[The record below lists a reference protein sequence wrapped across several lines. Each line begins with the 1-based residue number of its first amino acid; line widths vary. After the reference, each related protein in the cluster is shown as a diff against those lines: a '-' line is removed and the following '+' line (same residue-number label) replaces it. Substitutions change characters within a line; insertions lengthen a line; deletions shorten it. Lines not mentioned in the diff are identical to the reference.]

1 MNLLRSFV
9 ALGACFVFLSA
20 SADPAPAQF
29 SAFDFNAPDN
39 SEVKG
44 VRLNAIYG
52 QTGNVTGVDFV
63 IGLSDLDNLTGVSF
77 PVIIGANRIRNSM
90 TGVAFGIVN
99 LHEGTDKGVNL
110 GLLNLTND
118 VQGLNWG
125 GVNISTGTTLAD
137 VGFVN
142 ISDTSTF
149 QLAIF
154 NKTDILEGIQIG
166 LLNCA
171 SNGFFPC
178 FPIFNFAG
186 K

>member
-1 MNLLRSFV
+1 MNFLRSFV

-44 VRLNAIYG
+44 VRLTAIYG
-52 QTGNVTGVDFV
+52 KSGNVTGVDFT
-63 IGLSDLDNLTGVSF
+63 IGLSELDNLKGVSF
-77 PVIIGANRIRNSM
+77 PLIFGGNRIKNSM
-90 TGVAFGIVN
+90 TGLGLGIVN
-99 LHEGTDKGVNL
+99 IHEGADKGVNV
-110 GLLNLTND
+110 GFLNLTND

-125 GVNISTGTTLAD
+125 GINISTGTTIAD
-137 VGFVN
+137 VSFVN

-149 QLAIF
+149 QLAFF
-154 NKTDILEGIQIG
+154 NKTEFIEGVQIG
-166 LLNCA
+166 FLNCA
-171 SNGFFPC
+171 SNGFLPC

-186 K
+186 N

>member
-1 MNLLRSFV
+1 MHLLRSIV
-9 ALGACFVFLSA
+9 ALAACFVFLSA

-29 SAFDFNAPDN
+29 SAFDFNAPDT
-39 SEVKG
+39 SEIKG
-44 VRLNAIYG
+44 VRLSAIYG
-52 QTGNVTGVDFV
+52 KSGNVTGVDFT
-63 IGLSDLDNLTGVSF
+63 IGLSELDNLTGVSF
-77 PVIIGANRIRNSM
+77 PLIFGANRIRNSM
-90 TGVAFGIVN
+90 TGVGIGIVN
-99 LHEGTDKGVNL
+99 LHEGTDKGVNV

-125 GVNISTGTTLAD
+125 SINISTGTTLAD

-149 QLAIF
+149 QLAVF

-178 FPIFNFAG
+178 FPIFNFAE

>member
-29 SAFDFNAPDN
+29 SFFDFNAPDN

-44 VRLNAIYG
+44 VRLSAIYG
-52 QTGNVTGVDFV
+52 KSGNVSGVDFAL
-63 IGLSDLDNLTGVSF
+63 GWSDLDNLTGVSF
-77 PVIIGANRIRNSM
+77 PVLIGGNRIRNSM

-99 LHEGTDKGVNL
+99 MHEGTDKGVNR

-125 GVNISTGTTLAD
+125 SINISTGKTLAD

-149 QLAIF
+149 QLGVF
-154 NKTDILEGIQIG
+154 NKTEMIKGVQIG

-178 FPIFNFAG
+178 FPFFNFAE
-186 K
+186 